1 MPGINY
7 NLYKPTGSSI
17 KDVYFKNVTF
27 DEIFENHIKHT
38 NLKEKTTRRRQ
49 NEYNLH
55 IKPRF
60 GHMKV
65 KDSNIQHAINF
76 KTSLEKKLCFT

>member
-1 MPGINY
+1 MVFKTDF
-7 NLYKPTGSSI
+7 LTSI
-17 KDVYFKNVTF
+17 KDVYFKDVTF
-27 DEIFENHIKHT
+27 YEIFEHNIKHT
-38 NLKEKTTRRRQ
+38 NLKDKTIRRRQ

-60 GHMKV
+60 GHMKE
-65 KDSNIQHAINF
+65 KDSNIQHAIDF